1 MIHSVSE
8 LPQPALAFV
17 QGLGDRAPEKSEPR
31 ESLVRGRNEGS
42 LSLLQKAPSPGV
54 SVGSQVP
61 EELLLKVQES
71 LRQVEPRI
79 QISVEQ
85 DLNRVIM
92 RVVDNNSGELI
103 RQIPAEEVL
112 KLQRF
117 LHEKSGLL
125 IEEQA

>member
-17 QGLGDRAPEKSEPR
+17 QGRGDRAPEKSEPR

-42 LSLLQKAPSPGV
+42 LSRLQKAPSPGV
-54 SVGSQVP
+54 SVGSQFP

-112 KLQRF
+112 NLQRF